1 MFSSTPQDRLN
12 REVTQKQYDKIKN
25 SWIKHVTEESKGN
38 IDAVLETMTSNC
50 LYEIVETGEMWEGH
64 DGAREF
70 YKTLSAA
77 VPDAAF
83 ELLDIVIGPQGV
95 FGVANMI
102 GHQELPFAGLDEC
115 GREINWRLVNMFTW
129 DPEQEKFTGERIYR
143 LKPWVKNKL
152 K

>member
-1 MFSSTPQDRLN
+1 MFSSTPEERLN
-12 REVTQKQYDKIKN
+12 REVTQAQYDKIKN
-25 SWIKHVTEESKGN
+25 SWIKHVTEEAKGN
-38 IDAVLETMTSNC
+38 IDGVLETMTSDC
-50 LYEIVETGEMWEGH
+50 LYEIVETGELWEGH

-70 YKTLSAA
+70 YKTLAAA

-95 FGVANMI
+95 FGVANMT
-102 GHQELPFAGLDEC
+102 GNQKLPFAGLDEC

-129 DPEQEKFTGERIYR
+129 NPVQEKFTGERIYR
-143 LKPWVKNKL
+143 LKPWVKNKF